1 MGQNSTEVAYGFGQM
16 GSIHGKVAKP
26 LIPPKGMVIVA
37 VQFLARNTPVK
48 IVSESR
54 GVNGHGSNYVD
65 TETIASMN
73 FEGVTFDVDS
83 TESAATFLKGADVTI
98 AANPKVKV
106 GQYVLLVNDAD
117 TQLLGITIDSTTK
130 VPNYAKGFEQGT
142 KVATVNAAGTTLTL
156 TEDITVANNVQ
167 HLVFI
172 DEHNGAGGQDASGVT
187 YPTGMIIYGRWTEF
201 TPEADTNGG
210 VIAYFGY

>member
-37 VQFLARNTPVK
+37 VQFLARNTPTK

-83 TESAATFLKGADVTI
+83 TESAVTKVAGAAITI
-98 AANPKVKV
+98 GANSKVKV

-117 TQLLGITIDSTTK
+117 TSLLGITIDSTTL

-142 KVATVNAAGTTLTL
+142 KVATVNAAGTSITLS
-156 TEDITVANNVQ
+156 ESITFDNSQ

-172 DEHNGAGGQDASGVT
+172 DEHNGAGGQDASGVS

-201 TPEADTNGG
+201 TPEADANGG